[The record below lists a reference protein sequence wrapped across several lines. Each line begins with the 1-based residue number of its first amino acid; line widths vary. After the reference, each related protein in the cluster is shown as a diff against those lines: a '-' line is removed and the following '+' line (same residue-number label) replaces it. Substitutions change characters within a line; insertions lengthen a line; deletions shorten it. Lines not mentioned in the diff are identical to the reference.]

1 MKTLRLTKPEE
12 LDYKVERMALYR
24 EKEVFGDRKFFKY
37 TYGMYFTPE
46 EKINFIDKNIAL
58 TDRDMDKY
66 KNCASYMLALIKK
79 YNEEKDSL
87 KKNTWGGIK
96 ENSLKA
102 WLRKNDPQG
111 MVNVDY
117 EPGRYRVAGYKDY
130 WIGGPDTVYDN
141 DEKVSLVDSWF
152 NHLLYELENKERNYF
167 LDTDPVA
174 IGIKKIKDYEEKYG
188 CLDNNRISSIAG
200 NGYSY
205 LENSWL
211 KWTKYKPVTLNEVN
225 KILDLYGRLE
235 GEYAKFA
242 AEATFSPCI
251 VNDFDKDSNLGK

>member
-37 TYGMYFTPE
+37 TYGMYFSHE
-46 EKINFIDKNIAL
+46 EKINFIDKYIAL
-58 TDRDMDKY
+58 TDRDMNKY

-87 KKNTWGGIK
+87 KKNSWGGVK

-102 WLRKNDPQG
+102 WLRKNDLQG
-111 MVNVDY
+111 MVDVNY
-117 EPGRYRVAGYKDY
+117 EPGRYRIAGYKEYRLD
-130 WIGGPDTVYDN
+130 GSDTVYD
-141 DEKVSLVDSWF
+141 EEPVSLVDSWF
-152 NHLLYELENKERNYF
+152 TRLLCELEKKERNYF
-167 LDTDPVA
+167 LDTDPIA
-174 IGIKKIKDYEEKYG
+174 LGIKKIKEYEGKYG
-188 CLDNNRISSIAG
+188 CLGNDRIGSIAG

-211 KWTKYKPVTLNEVN
+211 NWTKYTPVDINEVE
-225 KILDLYGRLE
+225 KILKLYEKLE
-235 GEYAKFA
+235 KFNNELA
-242 AEATFSPCI
+242 AEAMADNCI
-251 VNDFDKDSNLGK
+251 HNNFDECSNLSK

>member
-1 MKTLRLTKPEE
+1 MKTLKLTKPEE

-37 TYGMYFTPE
+37 TYGMYFSRE
-46 EKINFIDKNIAL
+46 EKINFIDKYIAL

-87 KKNTWGGIK
+87 KKNSWGGVK

-117 EPGRYRVAGYKDY
+117 EPGRYRIAGYKDY
-130 WIGGPDTVYDN
+130 WLDGPDKVYD
-141 DEKVSLVDSWF
+141 DEPVSLVDSWF

-174 IGIKKIKDYEEKYG
+174 LGIKKIKDYVGKYG
-188 CLDNNRISSIAG
+188 CLDNNRISSIGG

-211 KWTKYKPVTLNEVN
+211 NWTKYKPVTLDEVN
-225 KILDLYGRLE
+225 KILDLYARLE

-251 VNDFDKDSNLGK
+251 ANDFDEDSSLGK